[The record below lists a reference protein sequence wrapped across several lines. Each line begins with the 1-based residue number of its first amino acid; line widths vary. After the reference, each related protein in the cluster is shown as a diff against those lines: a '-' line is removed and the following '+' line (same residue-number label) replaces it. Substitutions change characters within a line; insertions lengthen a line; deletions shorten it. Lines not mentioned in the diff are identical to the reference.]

1 MPRMFDLLRGS
12 GEPDENSGSA
22 KQEKKIPADQEA
34 KQGQPEGQLSKET
47 PVNFPKTILHSGR
60 KTDEPDDYSLVSQ
73 KLIAAVRQHGVDNAD
88 SASKIYN
95 DAVLTIKSLLDK
107 SKTTED
113 LSEFSPRINEMLDNI
128 FNQLLL
134 GDNLLD
140 NVYKAKQEDYYLPYH
155 IVNVLMLSFAIGL
168 SMNFNKS
175 RMDDLGKAV
184 IFSDTGLDELRDIV
198 IKPRKLTE
206 EEKCWVEA
214 HIAKSLKFA
223 ERVAPLDDAVKE
235 AIQMHHERDNGKGYP
250 RGLQKNAISPYAK
263 IIGVVDTYE
272 ALTHKRNYIDEMGAH
287 KAIKL
292 LLGSLRE
299 YFDMDVMK
307 AFINRMSVYPV
318 GSLVLLNTKE
328 IAKVVSV
335 HPGSPLRPIV
345 MITQDA
351 SGKPPKENTIIDLSV
366 QDFPTIQDSFQLS

>member
-12 GEPDENSGSA
+12 GEPDKNNDPA
-22 KQEKKIPADQEA
+22 KQEKKIPEDQVVKADLPPTPPPKDA
-34 KQGQPEGQLSKET
+34 
-47 PVNFPKTILHSGR
+47 PVNFPKAMLHNEHKS
-60 KTDEPDDYSLVSQ
+60 DQPDDYSLVSQ

-95 DAVLTIKSLLDK
+95 DAVATIKALLDK

-113 LSEFSPRINEMLDNI
+113 LSEFAPRINETLDNI

-155 IVNVLMLSFAIGL
+155 IVNVLILSFAIGL
-168 SMNFNKS
+168 SMKFNKS

-198 IKPRKLTE
+198 TKPRKLTE

-250 RGLQKNAISPYAK
+250 RGLQKNTISPYAK

-351 SGKPPKENTIIDLSV
+351 SGKPSKENTIIDLSV
-366 QDFPTIQDSFQLS
+366 QDFPTIQDSFQSS

>member
-1 MPRMFDLLRGS
+1 
-12 GEPDENSGSA
+12 
-22 KQEKKIPADQEA
+22 
-34 KQGQPEGQLSKET
+34 
-47 PVNFPKTILHSGR
+47 
-60 KTDEPDDYSLVSQ
+60 
-73 KLIAAVRQHGVDNAD
+73 
-88 SASKIYN
+88 
-95 DAVLTIKSLLDK
+95 
-107 SKTTED
+107 
-113 LSEFSPRINEMLDNI
+113 MLDNI

-168 SMNFNKS
+168 SMKFNKS

>member
-1 MPRMFDLLRGS
+1 MLHNEHKS
-12 GEPDENSGSA
+12 
-22 KQEKKIPADQEA
+22 DQ
-34 KQGQPEGQLSKET
+34 
-47 PVNFPKTILHSGR
+47 
-60 KTDEPDDYSLVSQ
+60 PDDYSLVSQ

-95 DAVLTIKSLLDK
+95 DAVTTIKALLDK

-113 LSEFSPRINEMLDNI
+113 LSEFAPRINEALDNI

-155 IVNVLMLSFAIGL
+155 IVNVLILSFAIGL
-168 SMNFNKS
+168 SMKFNKS

-198 IKPRKLTE
+198 TKPRKLTE

-223 ERVAPLDDAVKE
+223 ERVAPLDDTVKE

-318 GSLVLLNTKE
+318 GSLVLLNNKE

-366 QDFPTIQDSFQLS
+366 QDFPTIQDSFQSS